1 MTITWNE
8 HPVSP
13 DKPVLVGVGVGTP
26 EQAVEVSQ
34 VSDGVVV
41 GSAVVQRMLDHAG
54 PEGVAALVGEF
65 RAALDEA

>member
-1 MTITWNE
+1 MRE
-8 HPVSP
+8 VAFSL
-13 DKPVLVGVGVGTP
+13 VQLVGVGVGTP